1 MTNPIEE
8 IKHFINVTEN
18 ATVQDKANFYFMTK
32 GMIHMANVN
41 NLIPYLTL
49 KELEN
54 KLISVRGW

>member
-1 MTNPIEE
+1 MTNPTEE

-18 ATVQDKANFYFMTK
+18 ATVQDKANFYFMTV
-32 GMIHMANVN
+32 GMIYIAKLN

-49 KELEN
+49 KELED

>member
-18 ATVQDKANFYFMTK
+18 ATGDDKNNFYFMTL